1 LKFLLAKQA
10 LGNCGPSVHGNIT
23 VEYLQELLYW
33 FIFVITKILKLH
45 QLPLTDTLKYSLKL
59 KVGTIFFLW
68 VTMNYLK
75 HAAYMTLVQCGCR
88 ATGIVLQ
95 RNMGAHNKEVLSDMS
110 LHW

>member
-1 LKFLLAKQA
+1 MET
-10 LGNCGPSVHGNIT
+10 SRWNIYKNYFT
-23 VEYLQELLYW
+23 GSSSCS
-33 FIFVITKILKLH
+33 FVITKILKLH